1 MDAYTFYYNPKVCS
15 SKDTTSTMEQ
25 QAHQMNIAQ
34 KYYYLVA
41 HEKPIAHDH
50 DALMMDLYLYLDLV
64 ASFVSE

>member
-1 MDAYTFYYNPKVCS
+1 MDAYTFYYNPKVCN
-15 SKDTTSTMEQ
+15 SKDTTRTMEQ
-25 QAHQMNIAQ
+25 PAHQMNMVQ

-41 HEKPIAHDH
+41 HEKPIAH

>member
-1 MDAYTFYYNPKVCS
+1 
-15 SKDTTSTMEQ
+15 MEQ
-25 QAHQMNIAQ
+25 LAHQMNIAE

-64 ASFVSE
+64 ASFISE